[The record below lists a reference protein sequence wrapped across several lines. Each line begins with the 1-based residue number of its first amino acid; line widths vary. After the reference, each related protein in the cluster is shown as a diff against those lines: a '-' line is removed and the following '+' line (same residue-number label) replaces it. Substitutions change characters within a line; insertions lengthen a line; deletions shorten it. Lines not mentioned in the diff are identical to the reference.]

1 MNLILDITEKIEKA
15 FQKLWPYQD
24 QKEILRTREMGE
36 EANYFAKLALMSE
49 EERQSHLLK
58 AAEKGE
64 ATEKQR
70 AIFREVGYEIT
81 DQLNRLSPE
90 TYPREDP
97 ETPKL
102 MYDFLRR
109 FSLAY
114 SKQGKQ
120 RSAGPILE
128 YLLAADYD
136 HAFWL
141 WNEWIGACMAQQ
153 DFESTESLIAVATD
167 GSTPAAHHFATRA
180 GTYKPHLMAA
190 KAMIALR
197 RDGDLKLA
205 HEIANN
211 ARLTFGE
218 SKVAIEAFR
227 GIEYIRQE
235 VAAGRAQIAMSTGK
249 KTKDDIVALMD
260 RRVPAAALIT
270 GKWNDEE

>member
-36 EANYFAKLALMSE
+36 EANYFAKLAHMSE
-49 EERQSHLLK
+49 EERQSHLMK

-70 AIFREVGYEIT
+70 AIFRDVGYEIT

-141 WNEWIGACMAQQ
+141 WNEWIGAYMAQQ